1 MRDNEKK
8 LVLNLRSLGLRYA
21 AQGVSDSIDNPQ
33 FQGEGPIDMAVR
45 ATSAEFDKRACDRA
59 DRPLKQS
66 RLYHAYA
73 DVSLLEYGP
82 HRTLDKVSLERLA
95 KCTFIEDHMNVCTF
109 GPSGTDKT
117 FITKAIAVEACR
129 KGYRTKEIHCLSF
142 ISELLTLYRTD
153 RTRYG
158 KKQKYYSRIPVLLID
173 GWFVC
178 MPKVDETTIL
188 FDLVERRY
196 GNTSTVISFQMP
208 PTNWAKAC
216 GNEAMGKSVVGRLL
230 NASFPTDLTRSAD
243 MRNTHSQPAGQ
254 ATSPHQN
261 IHPPLSARC

>member
-1 MRDNEKK
+1 MRPRAS
-8 LVLNLRSLGLRYA
+8 LIPSTTRSSRERAL
-21 AQGVSDSIDNPQ
+21 SIWLCGRHPPSLTS
-33 FQGEGPIDMAVR
+33 GP
-45 ATSAEFDKRACDRA
+45 ATGPTTCSSNRSFTTHMLTSPFLSTALTAHWTRSRWKGWQSA
-59 DRPLKQS
+59 PSS
-66 RLYHAYA
+66 R
-73 DVSLLEYGP
+73 
-82 HRTLDKVSLERLA
+82 T
-95 KCTFIEDHMNVCTF
+95 NVCTF

-129 KGYRTKEIHCLSF
+129 KGYRTEEIHCLSF